1 MTCLP
6 QRRATP
12 TMIFCPAM
20 HNGFQLIVG
29 IAWDFRSLRC
39 RLTLPPRC
47 PYCGDKYLAHS
58 NIQDK
63 TTQSQDDEPW
73 PVIFQ
78 RGEWLSLRRKQH
90 VCHFRGSIGTEN
102 LASGAISQQI
112 EQTIVDVQ
120 PEVLCRV
127 RQGETHSFR
136 AYASVSL

>member
-29 IAWDFRSLRC
+29 IAWHLRRLRR

-47 PYCGDKYLAHS
+47 PGCGDKYLAHG

-63 TTQSQDDEPW
+63 ETQGQDDEPG
-73 PVIFQ
+73 PVIFE
-78 RGEWLSLRRKQH
+78 RGEWLSRRRKQH
-90 VCHFRGSIGTEN
+90 VCRFRGSIGAEN
-102 LASGAISQQI
+102 LASSTICQQI
-112 EQTIVDVQ
+112 EQAIVDIQ

-127 RQGETHSFR
+127 LAG
-136 AYASVSL
+136 